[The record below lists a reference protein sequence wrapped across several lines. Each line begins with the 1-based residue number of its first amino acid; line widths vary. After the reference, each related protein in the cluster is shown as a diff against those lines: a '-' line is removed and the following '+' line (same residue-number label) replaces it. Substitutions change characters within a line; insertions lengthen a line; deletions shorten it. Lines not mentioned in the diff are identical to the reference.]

1 MFFTTFSSRYQKS
14 IAKNQQAKF
23 KWKLICPKMLNDAVV
38 EHHKM
43 VFGFGFQRMI
53 YLMSIYGENG
63 IKQSVWYGM
72 LGI

>member
-1 MFFTTFSSRYQKS
+1 
-14 IAKNQQAKF
+14 
-23 KWKLICPKMLNDAVV
+23 MLNDAVV